1 MAAMFRSSSLGNTEE
16 MSLCEREK
24 DNDFVPDEDCRGEGF
39 DQDSVCSEEGRGGR
53 SVRRSLFVEIY
64 GLQREP
70 HIYFSNQEYY
80 KRLEELKSAH
90 LKNMAELER
99 MYIGQHRESPAE
111 EEEDG
116 GRTNREDRLSISG
129 PVRKLQRI
137 NSQEELDFHDSS
149 SGSDQSELY
158 GASSTGDL
166 ELQNPRS
173 AGQDRT
179 FERDF
184 LLSPEEMTTQKQ
196 FRFKP
201 KASCLKPKGR
211 ISRPTGVRVRSNF
224 NVTVPKPFEMM
235 LREEER
241 KRHKVRTRSEIQLEN
256 TLLKRELEELQECQ
270 KKFRASPA
278 PAHIHQPLYEV
289 ISRRPGQRSSRSKGS
304 RKNTN
309 RNQSIADA
317 SPQPFHFLERE
328 RSKREAKIVAELGNL
343 GLKEERQA
351 FKARPMPSSVYGN
364 KHKANIKT
372 TSHQFTDIC
381 THLHTEGQRDPN
393 SDASPDSCK
402 PQAWPSSKPVK
413 KQIEVSI
420 EMAKG
425 EGVMSD

>member
-1 MAAMFRSSSLGNTEE
+1 MAAMFRSSSLENTEE
-16 MSLCEREK
+16 MSLFEREK
-24 DNDFVPDEDCRGEGF
+24 DNYFVADEDCRSEEF

-116 GRTNREDRLSISG
+116 GRTNREDRLSISSG

-149 SGSDQSELY
+149 SGSDQSELHR
-158 GASSTGDL
+158 ASSTGDL
-166 ELQNPRS
+166 ELQNPRT
-173 AGQDRT
+173 AGQDCT

-184 LLSPEEMTTQKQ
+184 LLSSEELTTQKQ

-241 KRHKVRTRSEIQLEN
+241 KRHKHR
-256 TLLKRELEELQECQ
+256 
-270 KKFRASPA
+270 
-278 PAHIHQPLYEV
+278 HIHQPLYEV
-289 ISRRPGQRSSRSKGS
+289 ISRRLSQRSNRSRGS

-328 RSKREAKIVAELGNL
+328 RMKREAKIVAELGNL
-343 GLKEERQA
+343 GLKEERHA
-351 FKARPMPSSVYGN
+351 FKARPMPSSMYGS
-364 KHKANIKT
+364 KHKANTKT
-372 TSHQFTDIC
+372 TSRQFPDIC

-402 PQAWPSSKPVK
+402 PQTWPSSKPVK

-420 EMAKG
+420 EMVKG
-425 EGVMSD
+425 EGVVSD

>member
-1 MAAMFRSSSLGNTEE
+1 MLSLQE
-16 MSLCEREK
+16 
-24 DNDFVPDEDCRGEGF
+24 F
-39 DQDSVCSEEGRGGR
+39 DQYTVCSEEGRGGR

-90 LKNMAELER
+90 LKNMAKLAR

-116 GRTNREDRLSISG
+116 GRTNREDRLSISSG

-149 SGSDQSELY
+149 SGSDQSELH

-166 ELQNPRS
+166 ELQNPRT
-173 AGQDRT
+173 AGQDCT

-184 LLSPEEMTTQKQ
+184 LLSSEELTTQKQ

-201 KASCLKPKGR
+201 KASCRKPKGR

-235 LREEER
+235 QREEER
-241 KRHKVRTRSEIQLEN
+241 KRHKGVTSTGTHPSAALRSDQPSSQPAIHPQQRKQKEHEQEPEHCRCFS
-256 TLLKRELEELQECQ
+256 TAFPFPGEGEDEEGGEDCC
-270 KKFRASPA
+270 RAG
-278 PAHIHQPLYEV
+278 E
-289 ISRRPGQRSSRSKGS
+289 PG
-304 RKNTN
+304 
-309 RNQSIADA
+309 A
-317 SPQPFHFLERE
+317 ER
-328 RSKREAKIVAELGNL
+328 GT
-343 GLKEERQA
+343 
-351 FKARPMPSSVYGN
+351 FKARPMPSSVYGS

-372 TSHQFTDIC
+372 TSHQFTDNC

-402 PQAWPSSKPVK
+402 PQTWPSSKPVK

-420 EMAKG
+420 EMVKG
-425 EGVMSD
+425 EGVVSD